1 MVARSQRTHP
11 ACRAAPSIAKE
22 VICLDAIAMILK
34 LTAAVMALLREV
46 VSFAK
51 TLRKHKEEER

>member
-1 MVARSQRTHP
+1 
-11 ACRAAPSIAKE
+11 
-22 VICLDAIAMILK
+22 MILK